1 MNLEMSIRRS
11 RLELHADI
19 LAAIQGGVNKPTR
32 IMYNTGLAWMSLT
45 QLLQSLEDQGLVEVS
60 FSSGS
65 DKNGRKTYSVTEKG
79 SRFLAYFNKVKDLM
93 ESDISSSIVNVEN
106 SG

>member
-32 IMYNTGLAWMSLT
+32 IMYSTGLAWMSLT
-45 QLLQSLEDQGLVEVS
+45 QLLQSLEDQGMVEVS
-60 FSSGS
+60 FSSDS
-65 DKNGRKTYSVTEKG
+65 DKNGRKTFRVTEKG
-79 SRFLAYFNKVKDLM
+79 ARFLAYFNKVKDLM
-93 ESDISSSIVNVEN
+93 ESEISSGIVDV
-106 SG
+106 